1 MISTHYTTAPLYL
14 HPNGIEMEHDA
25 LWKVTVETY
34 PAEAYSWGQSR
45 GWEHEVTAELV
56 RWSIDR
62 SRDDAMRIDPE
73 AEIVRQEELVA
84 ETFDWREAAE
94 EEAAILADYQRDLRM
109 DMAAE

>member
-1 MISTHYTTAPLYL
+1 MTRC
-14 HPNGIEMEHDA
+14 GI
-25 LWKVTVETY
+25 TVEAY

-73 AEIVRQEELVA
+73 AEIVRQEEFVA
-84 ETFDWREAAE
+84 ETFGWREAAE
-94 EEAAILADYQRDLRM
+94 EESAVWADHQRDMCM

>member
-25 LWKVTVETY
+25 LWKVTVEAY
-34 PAEAYSWGQSR
+34 PAEVCSWGQSR

-56 RWSIDR
+56 RWPIDR
-62 SRDDAMRIDPE
+62 TRDDAMRIDPE
-73 AEIVRQEELVA
+73 AEIVRQEEFVA

-94 EEAAILADYQRDLRM
+94 EEAAFWADHQRDLRM
-109 DMAAE
+109 DLAAE

>member
-1 MISTHYTTAPLYL
+1 MISTYYTTAPLYL

-25 LWKVTVETY
+25 LFKVTVEAY

-45 GWEHEVTAELV
+45 GCEHDVSAELV

-62 SRDDAMRIDPE
+62 TRDDALRFDPE
-73 AEIVRQEELVA
+73 SEIERQEEIVA

-94 EEAAILADYQRDLRM
+94 EEAAVWADHQRDMRM
-109 DMAAE
+109 DLAAE

>member
-1 MISTHYTTAPLYL
+1 MIDTYYTTASLYL
-14 HPNGIEMEHDA
+14 HHNGIEMEHDA
-25 LWKVTVETY
+25 LWKITVETY

-45 GWEHEVTAELV
+45 GLEHEVSAELV

-62 SRDDAMRIDPE
+62 TRADALRFDPE
-73 AEIVRQEELVA
+73 SEIVRQEEIVA

-94 EEAAILADYQRDLRM
+94 DEAAIWADHQRDLRM

>member
-1 MISTHYTTAPLYL
+1 MIATYYTTAPLYL

-45 GWEHEVTAELV
+45 GWEHEVSAELV

-62 SRDDAMRIDPE
+62 TRADALRFDHE
-73 AEIVRQEELVA
+73 TEIERQEEIVA

-94 EEAAILADYQRDLRM
+94 EEAAVWADRQRDLRM

>member
-25 LWKVTVETY
+25 LWKVRVETY
-34 PAEAYSWGQSR
+34 PAEAYSW

-109 DMAAE
+109 DLAAE